1 MFPIPWNFPFR
12 KKNGDVSTIGEMIGG
27 GGGGSD
33 IPEHTVEDAGK
44 VLSVDNEGALE
55 WTTFNGM
62 KLYYK
67 DITYNK
73 STGYVWPQIT
83 GEYYLGQLRPD
94 NVPGMNVTGYT
105 PIFAGVEMKYD
116 SAFAIANVNKYS
128 GYGGGYGL
136 TILANKTAI
145 DSALTNPIRI
155 YYIKNSDAEVLT

>member
-1 MFPIPWNFPFR
+1 M
-12 KKNGDVSTIGEMIGG
+12 KNDGSVVPVGDVIGG

-33 IPEHTVEDAGK
+33 IPEHTVADAGK
-44 VLSVDNEGALE
+44 VLGVDNAGELE
-55 WTTFNGM
+55 WTTINGM

-73 STGYVWPQIT
+73 NAGYVWPQIT
-83 GEYYLGQLRPD
+83 GDYYLGQLRPD
-94 NVPGMNVTGYT
+94 NVPGMNIEGYT

-136 TILANKTAI
+136 TILANKNAI

-155 YYIKNSDAEVLT
+155 YYVKNSDASELV